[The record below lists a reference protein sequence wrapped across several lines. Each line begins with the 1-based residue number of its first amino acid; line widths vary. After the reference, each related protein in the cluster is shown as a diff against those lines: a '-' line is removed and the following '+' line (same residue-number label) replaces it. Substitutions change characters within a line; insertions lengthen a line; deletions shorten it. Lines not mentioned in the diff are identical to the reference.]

1 MSTEQ
6 FQLAYDGDAVRAGM
20 DVYELAP
27 ALLSVGDLVRDANRY
42 LNQDRAVVSCQ
53 VKSDFKRGSFEIS
66 LVLDQ
71 SLVEHAKEVLF
82 GAAVIDAKTLVEAIF
97 GTAEKGSEIVKGILK
112 LYKLL
117 KGEALKPQQVIHNES
132 TTIIQYNGGQINVE
146 PHTAQLY
153 MNDTVRGELDRVV
166 RPVAR
171 PGIDSLE
178 VRNKQEKMVERIS
191 KNDLPQRVLTGETM
205 ELGDPAHRIL
215 TNTREARLRVIKANF
230 EKGKWGFSD
239 GTTKFGADIHDP
251 IFQQR
256 LDARE
261 IGFYKGDVLRVLLR
275 TVQTLGDG
283 GRFGTTYHIDNV
295 LEYIPSLAQLPLLPT
310 PGGPQGPKRGQL
322 PPPASQE

>member
-1 MSTEQ
+1 MSKEQ
-6 FQLAYDGDAVRAGM
+6 FELAYDGDAVRAGM

-27 ALLSVGDLVRDANRY
+27 ALLSVGDLVRDSNRY
-42 LNQDRAVVSCQ
+42 LNQDRAVVSVQ
-53 VKSDFKRGSFEIS
+53 VKSDFQRGSFEIS
-66 LVLDQ
+66 LLLDQ

-82 GAAVIDAKTLVEAIF
+82 GAAVIDAKTLIETIF
-97 GTAEKGSEIVKGILK
+97 GTAEKGGEIVMGILK
-112 LYKLL
+112 LYKIL
-117 KGEALKPQQVIHNES
+117 KGESIRPQQVIHNES

-146 PHTAQLY
+146 PQTAQLY
-153 MNDTVRGELDRVV
+153 MNDVVRGEMDRVV
-166 RPVAR
+166 RPLAR
-171 PGIDSLE
+171 PGIDTME
-178 VRNKQEKMVERIS
+178 VRSKKKMVERIS
-191 KNDLPQRVLTGETM
+191 KDDLPQRVLTGETM

-256 LDARE
+256 LNARE
-261 IGFYKGDVLRVLLR
+261 IGFYKGDVLRVLLE

-283 GRFGTTYHIDNV
+283 GRFTTAYHIHHV
-295 LEYIPSLAQLPLLPT
+295 LEYIPSLTQIPLLPT

-322 PPPASQE
+322 PPPKSQE